1 MKTTKIAVYLNA
13 VARKVKPFQISQW
26 TYTFKPKTNQI
37 TCYYYLLQCN
47 LKIIISKK
55 YKCLYKPTFF
65 KKPKYFLAN
74 GGYQIVYM

>member
-47 LKIIISKK
+47 LTIISKK
-55 YKCLYKPTFF
+55 YKCLYKPMFF
-65 KKPKYFLAN
+65 KKPKYFLAD